1 MPQVVSGVDV
11 TLSVEQGLSPQGV
24 FGRGLCLENV
34 STAVTTEDD
43 VALKRGVRVYSSA
56 TAVREGRE
64 SLTVQQAA
72 TVWFSGDIEPQRFVV
87 GTQFL
92 TAQPILIFG
101 DEFTVSDVE
110 ALGDDYDITMGD
122 YTIDDADFDTLTT
135 AETVATALQT
145 AINANASISGAT
157 VSVIDGNRLVIALPG
172 TLTGSVRFDAT
183 ANALGLGP
191 DNDVTYYGGI
201 SAETA
206 TDALTRINAVD
217 SSFTFIHLPTD
228 GYADATVESGNARIR
243 NIAAWAE
250 TNDRIFDFA
259 ASGDAPLVTNE
270 TTSILA
276 TQSTLTQR
284 NTAGTHTG
292 ATLGLLPVGQ
302 QAVMS
307 AVRWNRAR
315 TARNVANRRIPG
327 VTPVIYTDTQAQEL
341 DRKRVNY
348 YRREGNL
355 QHTRGGRTFGEWYES
370 AVFLLWLKNE
380 IALSAYNYIQSL
392 EAFTASDEDYSGLRA
407 FITVPLTQSIASGFL
422 LPGTVSDAVRNEIR
436 QVTGDE
442 SFDGV
447 LREGFLVW
455 NAPVSTSTQTQLNN
469 RESLPIY
476 FWAKGAPMI
485 NNINISGNYAR

>member
-11 TLSVEQGLSPQGV
+11 TLSVEQGLSPQGI

-34 STAVTTEDD
+34 SNAITTEDD
-43 VALKRGVRVYSSA
+43 VALKRSVRVYSSA
-56 TAVREGRE
+56 SAVREGRE
-64 SLTVQQAA
+64 SLEVQEAA

-101 DEFTVSDVE
+101 DEFVVSDVE

-157 VSVIDGNRLVIALPG
+157 VSVIDGNRLAIVLPG
-172 TLTGSVRFDAT
+172 TLTDSVRFDAT
-183 ANALGLGP
+183 AEALGLTG
-191 DNDVTYYGGI
+191 DGVTYYDGV

-206 TDALTRINAVD
+206 TAALTRIASLD
-217 SSFTFIHLPTD
+217 SNFTYIHLPTNA
-228 GYADATVESGNARIR
+228 YNDANTETAVARIR
-243 NIAAWAE
+243 SIAAWAE

-259 ASGDAPLVTNE
+259 VAGDASLIANE
-270 TTSILA
+270 STSILA
-276 TQSTLTQR
+276 TQSALTQR

-292 ATLGLLPVGQ
+292 ATIGLLPVGQ

-327 VTPVIYTDTQAQEL
+327 VTPVIYTDAQAEEL

-355 QHTRGGRTFGEWYES
+355 QHTRGGRTFGEWYEA

-380 IALSAYNYIQSL
+380 ISLVAYNYLQSL
-392 EAFTASDEDYSGLRA
+392 EAFTASDEDYAGLRA

-422 LPGTVSDAVRNEIR
+422 LPGTVSSAVRNEIR

-442 SFDGV
+442 TFDGV

-455 NAPVSTSTQTQLNN
+455 NAPASTSTTAQLNN
-469 RESLPIY
+469 RESLPVY
-476 FWAKGAPMI
+476 FWAKGAPLI
-485 NNINISGNYAR
+485 NSINISGNYAR